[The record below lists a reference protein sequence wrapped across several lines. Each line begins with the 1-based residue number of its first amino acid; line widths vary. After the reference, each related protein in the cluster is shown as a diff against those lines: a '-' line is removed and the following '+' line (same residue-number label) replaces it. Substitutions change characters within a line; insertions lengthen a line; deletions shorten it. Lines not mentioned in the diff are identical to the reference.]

1 MLSPTRTTEENSAM
15 TMQISRRAWMG
26 SAAAA
31 PFVFRTP
38 LSAASPGPAPYTL
51 SINIEIMFPRTMPRP
66 QRMEIVAA
74 QGFKAYG
81 FWNTNEEE
89 QDAML
94 KVQEKLGLKC
104 TSITGPG
111 SSVSSTGLTKP
122 GMEDVFLKDM
132 AARAQM
138 AEKFGGAQS
147 IIFVGRQQLDVP
159 WEQQR
164 AAIVS
169 GLKKTGDIAAR
180 HKMMFIVEPLSSTP
194 AQGRMALDTAAAAFP
209 VIAEVA
215 HPNIKVC
222 FDFYHLQLME
232 GNVIAHLREGL
243 AKDLIALVQ
252 IGEVPGRKEPGTG
265 EIDYAYVFRVLRELN
280 YKGYVDTEM
289 GTTTT
294 PEAAMQLTRKMSL
307 EN

>member
-1 MLSPTRTTEENSAM
+1 MNLGMKLGGKNGKMKTHL
-15 TMQISRRAWMG
+15 SRRAWIA

-31 PFVFRTP
+31 PLAFDAPLRATTP
-38 LSAASPGPAPYTL
+38 GAPPYTL
-51 SINIEIMFPRTMPRP
+51 SINIEVMFPRTMPRP

-81 FWNTNEEE
+81 FWNTTEEE

-94 KVQEKLGLKC
+94 KVQEKTGLKC

-111 SSVSSTGLTKP
+111 NSVSNTGLTKP

-132 AARAQM
+132 EARAKMAAR
-138 AEKFGGAQS
+138 FGGAQS
-147 IIFVGRQQLDVP
+147 IIFVGKQQPDVP

-164 AAIVS
+164 SQIVS
-169 GLKKTGDIAAR
+169 GLKKTGDIGAR
-180 HKMMFIVEPLSSTP
+180 HNMTFIVEPLSTTEG
-194 AQGRMALDTAAAAFP
+194 QGRMALDTAAAAFP
-209 VIAEVA
+209 VIQEVA
-215 HPNIKVC
+215 HPHVRVC
-222 FDFYHLQLME
+222 FDFYHLQLTE
-232 GNVIAHLREGL
+232 GNVTTHLREGL
-243 AKDLIALVQ
+243 SKGLIALVQ

-280 YKGYVDTEM
+280 YKGYLDTEM
-289 GTTTT
+289 GTSTT